1 MIMNIN
7 HTIIVDVFISHI
19 YRKVRLL
26 LLLLLLEPLFNNE
39 WADRVL

>member
-19 YRKVRLL
+19 YCKVR
-26 LLLLLLEPLFNNE
+26 LLLLLEPLFNNE